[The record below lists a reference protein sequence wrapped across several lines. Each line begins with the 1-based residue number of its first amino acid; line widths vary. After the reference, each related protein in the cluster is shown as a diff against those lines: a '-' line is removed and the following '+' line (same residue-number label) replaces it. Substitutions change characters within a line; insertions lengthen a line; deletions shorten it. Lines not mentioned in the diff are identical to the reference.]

1 MQMEVLTLLII
12 YVLCFSVSYSIAK
25 ETIINADGMSNDINV
40 NNNIE
45 NDFYA
50 GLEPILVEVE
60 HSFDLIHF
68 EKRNDFK
75 LSYNNEGI
83 LKITELSEVKF
94 NNNEIFQLKELLSN
108 NGLYRLR
115 MKATPNNA
123 TSLYVSTSIPAC
135 DLQKSG
141 FKEDIQIHCIRSVKH

>member
-60 HSFDLIHF
+60 HSFDLINF

-83 LKITELSEVKF
+83 L
-94 NNNEIFQLKELLSN
+94 
-108 NGLYRLR
+108 
-115 MKATPNNA
+115 
-123 TSLYVSTSIPAC
+123 
-135 DLQKSG
+135 
-141 FKEDIQIHCIRSVKH
+141 